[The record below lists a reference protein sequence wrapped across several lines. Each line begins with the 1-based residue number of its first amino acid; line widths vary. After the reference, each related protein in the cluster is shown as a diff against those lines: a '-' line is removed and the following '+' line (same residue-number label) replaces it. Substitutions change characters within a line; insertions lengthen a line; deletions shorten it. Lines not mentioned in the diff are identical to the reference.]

1 MIITPPPSN
10 LNESSID
17 HDTLVAEQSHLDS
30 RTMVAEQSHQD
41 SRSMVAEQSHQDS
54 LPDYYRGSI
63 IYYDDSLDDNCRWI
77 VYNGHHKV
85 RCPTKRDA
93 YHYINETTM
102 KTNDTTIRLIQ
113 QARGHII
120 NAIRL
125 LDKAAS
131 YESGAQRLTLEKL
144 SVSWRPLLV
153 EIDRITQI
161 QLNYEHQEIK
171 QEENTNPT

>member
-1 MIITPPPSN
+1 MLSRLYFKPEIMDNITPPPSN
-10 LNESSID
+10 LSDCSI
-17 HDTLVAEQSHLDS
+17 EPLDS
-30 RTMVAEQSHQD
+30 RTGD
-41 SRSMVAEQSHQDS
+41 I
-54 LPDYYRGSI
+54 PDYYRGSI
-63 IYYDDSLDDNCRWI
+63 IYYDDSSDDNCRWI

-93 YHYINETTM
+93 YNYINETTM

-161 QLNYEHQEIK
+161 QLSYEHQK
-171 QEENTNPT
+171 DHQEENTNPT

>member
-1 MIITPPPSN
+1 MLSRLYFKPEIMDNTTPPPSN
-10 LNESSID
+10 LNDCSI
-17 HDTLVAEQSHLDS
+17 EPLDG
-30 RTMVAEQSHQD
+30 RTGD
-41 SRSMVAEQSHQDS
+41 I
-54 LPDYYRGSI
+54 PDYYRGSI
-63 IYYDDSLDDNCRWI
+63 IYYDDSSDDNCRWI

-93 YHYINETTM
+93 YNYINETTM

-161 QLNYEHQEIK
+161 QLNYEHQEDPK
-171 QEENTNPT
+171 KENTNPT